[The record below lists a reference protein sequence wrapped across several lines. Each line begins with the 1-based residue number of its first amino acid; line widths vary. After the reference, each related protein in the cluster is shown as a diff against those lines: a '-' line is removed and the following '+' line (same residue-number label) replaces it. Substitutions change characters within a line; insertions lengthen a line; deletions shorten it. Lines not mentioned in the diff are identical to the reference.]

1 MNGEISEQTKTGKT
15 KFYHRSGAH
24 DDRLW
29 AVALA
34 VYAGRHDIVRY
45 HPVAAVGPPNPLL
58 EQEPWRRG
66 GGQMVRPIRRGTPGK
81 KIPRHRKGVHNQTRK
96 TPQHA
101 KHPSPTKAKKRK

>member
-34 VYAGRHDIVRY
+34 VYAGRYDIVRY
-45 HPVAAVGPPNPLL
+45 HPVSAVGP
-58 EQEPWRRG
+58 
-66 GGQMVRPIRRGTPGK
+66 
-81 KIPRHRKGVHNQTRK
+81 QT
-96 TPQHA
+96 H
-101 KHPSPTKAKKRK
+101 S